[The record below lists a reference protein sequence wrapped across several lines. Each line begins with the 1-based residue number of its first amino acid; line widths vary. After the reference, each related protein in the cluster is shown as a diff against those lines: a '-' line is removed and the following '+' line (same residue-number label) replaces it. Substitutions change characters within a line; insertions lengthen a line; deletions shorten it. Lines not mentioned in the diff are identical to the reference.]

1 MRQSGITVRSHEIL
15 IPVYALCIQV
25 IVGVDIFNELAQIV
39 ELAVVVQF
47 IKVII
52 EIPVPAVYGVV
63 FVCILLY
70 NSLYAGKWLI
80 FLRLNQPV
88 CVLQNKISVSELAA
102 EVHFSSQS
110 ADFRYGFSSESGVGV
125 LSLQPLTDPAYYNI
139 INSTENAATDKRI
152 DRHFLELVC
161 RSERIKRLR

>member
-63 FVCILLY
+63 LSVYCFTT
-70 NSLYAGKWLI
+70 A
-80 FLRLNQPV
+80 FMPV
-88 CVLQNKISVSELAA
+88 
-102 EVHFSSQS
+102 
-110 ADFRYGFSSESGVGV
+110 SG
-125 LSLQPLTDPAYYNI
+125 
-139 INSTENAATDKRI
+139 
-152 DRHFLELVC
+152 
-161 RSERIKRLR
+161 